1 MPAMKILDAASE
13 SPRLAFCG
21 PFIESL
27 VGPLKD
33 SSMVSGVFHASE
45 GLAIRDASPEL
56 VVREGLRA
64 SFSQMFAGAKIGG
77 DQQ

>member
-1 MPAMKILDAASE
+1 
-13 SPRLAFCG
+13 
-21 PFIESL
+21 
-27 VGPLKD
+27 
-33 SSMVSGVFHASE
+33 MVSGVFHASE

-56 VVREGLRA
+56 VVREGLCA